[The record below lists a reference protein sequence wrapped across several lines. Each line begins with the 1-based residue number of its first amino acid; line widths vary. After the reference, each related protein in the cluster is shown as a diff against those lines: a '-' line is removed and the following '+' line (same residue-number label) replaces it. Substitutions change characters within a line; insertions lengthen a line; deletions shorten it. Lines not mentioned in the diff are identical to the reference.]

1 VQFPTGGAVREPWC
15 FLRGKILQKA
25 FRPIRPF
32 ENRNEI
38 HFIFGN
44 SGTDSKVWM
53 EEERSIFRE
62 IKTEKRVSDTRLHR
76 KDQESP
82 GYYIRDFFC
91 LDLRRAGQEILPLRG
106 TRPALKAGGEKP
118 APARSAAD
126 EAFVLREPE
135 KERGNSV

>member
-1 VQFPTGGAVREPWC
+1 VQSANRCVFREEK
-15 FLRGKILQKA
+15 FLGEA
-25 FRPIRPF
+25 FRPIRSF

-38 HFIFGN
+38 YSAFEN

-106 TRPALKAGGEKP
+106 TRPARKSRWRKTFSCP
-118 APARSAAD
+118 ICSR
-126 EAFVLREPE
+126 
-135 KERGNSV
+135 